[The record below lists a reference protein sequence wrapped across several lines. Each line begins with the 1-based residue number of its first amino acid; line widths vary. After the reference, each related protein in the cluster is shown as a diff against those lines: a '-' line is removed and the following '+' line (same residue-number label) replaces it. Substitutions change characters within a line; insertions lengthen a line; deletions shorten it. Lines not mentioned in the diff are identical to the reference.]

1 MHRYRVCFTLL
12 LAFVAAC
19 TSSTTDPAA
28 GGIDPNLPNFSAKI
42 DGAQWQASLATTVQN
57 PAPGLYSI
65 TGFRLSGANQY
76 TMVITL
82 YNIKGPGTY
91 ALGVGPQIPG
101 GTGLL
106 SLAPAGGWTSTLNG
120 VSGEIV
126 ITTLTATRMVA
137 TFKFTATPQAGSTGT
152 KEVTEGTLDLGVAGT
167 GGVALA
173 NQGSVVSGTLG
184 SGAFNAAAAS
194 AIVSGAV
201 PNQTL
206 TIVGN
211 NSTQTLSITIGGFNG
226 VGTYQSSNANPIR
239 QVGVSGLS
247 GNLLAAWNTSVG
259 GSATVTVTA
268 FTATRITGSY
278 TGSLAPGTGATGN
291 AAVNGTFDMARP

>member
-1 MHRYRVCFTLL
+1 MHRSRVCLALL
-12 LAFVAAC
+12 LAIVTGCA
-19 TSSTTDPAA
+19 SSTTDPAT
-28 GGIDPNLPNFSAKI
+28 GGVDPTLPNFAAKI
-42 DGAQWQASLATTVQN
+42 DGAQWQATLATTVQN
-57 PAPGLYSI
+57 PAAGLYSI

-76 TMVITL
+76 SMVITL

-126 ITTLTATRMVA
+126 ISTLTATRMVA

-152 KEVTEGTLDLGVAGT
+152 HEVTEGTLDLAVAGT

-173 NQGSVVSGTLG
+173 NQGSVVTGTLA
-184 SGAFNAAAAS
+184 STAFYAAAAS
-194 AIVSGAV
+194 AIVSGAA

-211 NSTQTLSITIGGFNG
+211 NSTQTLSISITGFSG
-226 VGTYQSSNANPIR
+226 AGTYQSSNANPIR
-239 QVGVSGLS
+239 QVGVSGIG
-247 GNLLAAWNTSVG
+247 GNLLAAWSTSIG

-278 TGSLAPGTGATGN
+278 TGSLSPGPGASGTV
-291 AAVNGTFDMARP
+291 AVNGTFDMGRP